1 MFAALT
7 TFTQRSISFLT
18 KSRKNSGVDV
28 PLSTVTQVTCLGA
41 VVLPVCS
48 NSDASGLRQYRLPKR
63 LPRPGKLYLS
73 IHMMG
78 LLIII
83 MGLSLPSWGMS

>member
-1 MFAALT
+1 MSLIEIEGVEKRYGELRAELTNSFCRNDPKIAKHFART
-7 TFTQRSISFLT
+7 TFLSDH
-18 KSRKNSGVDV
+18 RKDV

-63 LPRPGKLYLS
+63 LPR
-73 IHMMG
+73 
-78 LLIII
+78 
-83 MGLSLPSWGMS
+83 